1 MRFLYLE
8 PAKDW
13 TDQTV
18 EERMRL
24 CAEAL
29 YAHQLINP
37 RHFNQITSG
46 ISQRADRQRDLRS
59 RNRRRTFECR
69 RCDDTGYVDHAGFAQ
84 EPCDHKVWP

>member
-13 TDQTV
+13 IDQSV
-18 EERMRL
+18 AERMRL

-29 YAHQLINP
+29 YAHHLISL
-37 RHFNQITSG
+37 RHFNRITSS
-46 ISQRADRQRDLRS
+46 ISQTAARQLDLRS

-84 EPCDHKVWP
+84 EPCDHKVGP